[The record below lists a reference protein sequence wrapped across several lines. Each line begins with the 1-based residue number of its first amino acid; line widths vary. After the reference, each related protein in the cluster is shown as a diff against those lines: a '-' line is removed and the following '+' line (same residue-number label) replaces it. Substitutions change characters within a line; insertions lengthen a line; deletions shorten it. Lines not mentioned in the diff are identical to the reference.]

1 MALQPRGDWS
11 ELLTVS
17 NVGNT
22 SSNKAFVYEVITPG
36 ASVPELTAGDLVIID
51 PRYTVQVGKGRA
63 YARIGEGILAKW
75 NDAIGEPVVLYS
87 SVYCLAEEVYP
98 ANDESVFNFSDARL
112 LTVVALDAAITDFAV
127 NDQILVARR
136 HMISIG
142 DRPEQFFI
150 CRAEDILAVDR

>member
-22 SSNKAFVYEVITPG
+22 SSNKAFIYEVITPG
-36 ASVPELTAGDLVIID
+36 ANVTQLATGDLVIID
-51 PRYTVQVGKGRA
+51 PRYTIQVGGGRA
-63 YARIGEGILAKW
+63 YARVGEGIMAKW
-75 NDAIGEPVVLYS
+75 NDVVGEPIVLYS
-87 SVYCLAEEVYP
+87 AVYCLVDEVYP
-98 ANDESVFNFSDARL
+98 ANDEVIFNFSDARL
-112 LTVVALDAAITDFAV
+112 LTVINLDASITDFGV

-136 HMISIG
+136 HLMSIG
-142 DRPEQFFI
+142 DMPEQFFI